1 VSPGAFGQPLP
12 GEPGGGFGGTG
23 VYAEATPTRQASAFA
38 RHDADL
44 AAAQRA
50 GRHYWQAIA
59 QFALSETDVRAVV
72 GQAAAT
78 PTLDTEN
85 LLGIMV
91 GCYVCEQ
98 VATPALIGSR
108 CPGDPS

>member
-1 VSPGAFGQPLP
+1 MSPGAFGQPLP

-23 VYAEATPTRQASAFA
+23 VYAEATPERQASAFA

-44 AAAQRA
+44 AAAERA

-59 QFALSETDVRAVV
+59 QFAMTDDDVRTAV
-72 GQAAAT
+72 GQQSGM
-78 PTLDTEN
+78 PILDTEN

-91 GCYVCEQ
+91 GCYICEQ
-98 VATPALIGSR
+98 QATPELIGSR

>member
-1 VSPGAFGQPLP
+1 MPGAFGQRLP
-12 GEPGGGFGGTG
+12 GEPSGFGGTG
-23 VYAEATPTRQASAFA
+23 VYVEATPTRQRSAHE
-38 RHDADL
+38 RHDVEL
-44 AAAQRA
+44 AAAVRA

-59 QFALSETDVRAVV
+59 QFAMTDDDVRTVV
-72 GQAAAT
+72 GARAGA
-78 PTLDTEN
+78 PVLDTEN

-98 VATPALIGSR
+98 QATPALIGSR